1 MNAAREP
8 LAIRALI
15 VAVVNVLVVFGI
27 VRFTEAQVDAIVIA
41 LDSIISLL
49 VTVLWV
55 RPAVTP
61 VADPSIPGHVV
72 VSDED
77 Y

>member
-27 VRFTEAQVDAIVIA
+27 VRFTDAQVDAIVIA

>member
-1 MNAAREP
+1 MSAAREP

-27 VRFTEAQVDAIVIA
+27 VRFTDAQVDAIVIA